1 MTIDEKLQHFYDVSI
16 EEAKK
21 DAAKEIQEHRESLS
35 QMLNEHKDARRQGAE
50 AEIKAEADHVRREIN
65 KALATE
71 QITLK
76 RHWSRK
82 QEELKD
88 NLFSAVRKKVDAF
101 MQSPEYLDY
110 LCKQIR
116 NVQEFAGTDPVY
128 ISISSGDSDKLD
140 ILTAKTGAELTL
152 SKDDFIGGVRAAIPE
167 KNIMIDNSFLEELES
182 MRKEFKFDGGL
193 KHE

>member
-16 EEAKK
+16 EEAKE
-21 DAAKEIQEHRESLS
+21 DAAKEIQKHRESLS

-65 KALATE
+65 KALAAE

-88 NLFSAVRKKVDAF
+88 NLFSAVKKKVDAF

-110 LCKQIR
+110 LCKQIK
-116 NVQEFAGTDPVY
+116 NVQEFAGTDQVH
-128 ISISSGDSDKLD
+128 ISLSSSDSDKLD
-140 ILTAKTGAELTL
+140 ILTAKTGAELIL

-193 KHE
+193 SHE

>member
-16 EEAKK
+16 EEAKE

-65 KALATE
+65 KALAAE

-76 RHWSRK
+76 RHWSKK
-82 QEELKD
+82 QEELKE

-101 MQSPEYLDY
+101 MQSPEYPDY
-110 LCKQIR
+110 LCRQIR
-116 NVQEFAGTDPVY
+116 EVQEFAGTDEIH
-128 ISISSGDSDKLD
+128 ISLSSSDSDKLD
-140 ILTAKTGAELTL
+140 ILTAKIGAEL
-152 SKDDFIGGVRAAIPE
+152 SVSGDDFIGGIRAAIPE
-167 KNIMIDNSFLEELES
+167 KNIMIDNSFLEGLES

>member
-1 MTIDEKLQHFYDVSI
+1 MTIDEKLQHFYDVLYRGSKRRCR
-16 EEAKK
+16 KK
-21 DAAKEIQEHRESLS
+21 IQEHRESLS

-193 KHE
+193 NHE

>member
-16 EEAKK
+16 EEAKE

-65 KALATE
+65 KALAAE
-71 QITLK
+71 QVTLK
-76 RHWSRK
+76 RHWSKK
-82 QEELKD
+82 QEELKE

-101 MQSPEYLDY
+101 MRSPEYPDY
-110 LCKQIR
+110 LCRQIR
-116 NVQEFAGTDPVY
+116 EVQEFAGTDEIH
-128 ISISSGDSDKLD
+128 ISLSSSDSDKLD
-140 ILTAKTGAELTL
+140 ILTAKTGAEL
-152 SKDDFIGGVRAAIPE
+152 SVSGDDFIGGIRAAIPE
-167 KNIMIDNSFLEELES
+167 KNIMIDNSFLEGLES

>member
-16 EEAKK
+16 EEAKE

-65 KALATE
+65 KALAAE

-101 MQSPEYLDY
+101 MHSPEYLDY

-116 NVQEFAGTDPVY
+116 NVQEFAGTDPVH

-193 KHE
+193 NHE

>member
-1 MTIDEKLQHFYDVSI
+1 MTIDEKLQHFYDISI
-16 EEAKK
+16 EEAKE
-21 DAAKEIQEHRESLS
+21 DAAKEIQTHREMLS

-65 KALATE
+65 KALAAE

-82 QEELKD
+82 QEDLKED
-88 NLFSAVRKKVDAF
+88 LFSAVRKKVDTF
-101 MQSPEYLDY
+101 MKSPEYLDY
-110 LCKQIR
+110 LCRQIQE
-116 NVQEFAGTDPVY
+116 VQEFAGTDEVH
-128 ISISSGDSDKLD
+128 ISLSSGDNDKLD
-140 ILTAKTGAELTL
+140 VLTAKTGAELTV

-167 KNIMIDNSFLEELES
+167 KNIMIDNSFLEGLES

-193 KHE
+193 NHE

>member
-16 EEAKK
+16 EEAKE
-21 DAAKEIQEHRESLS
+21 DAAKEIQEHREPLS

-65 KALATE
+65 KALAAE

-76 RHWSRK
+76 RHWSKK
-82 QEELKD
+82 QEELKE

-101 MQSPEYLDY
+101 MQSPEYPDY
-110 LCKQIR
+110 LCRQIR
-116 NVQEFAGTDPVY
+116 EVQEFAGTDEIH
-128 ISISSGDSDKLD
+128 ISLSSSDSDKLD
-140 ILTAKTGAELTL
+140 ILTAKTGAEL
-152 SKDDFIGGVRAAIPE
+152 SVSGDDFIGGIRAAIPE
-167 KNIMIDNSFLEELES
+167 KNIMIDNSFLEGLES

>member
-16 EEAKK
+16 EEAKE

-65 KALATE
+65 KALAAE

-76 RHWSRK
+76 RHWSKK
-82 QEELKD
+82 QEELKE

-101 MQSPEYLDY
+101 MRSPEYPDY
-110 LCKQIR
+110 LCRQIR
-116 NVQEFAGTDPVY
+116 EVQEFAGTDKIH
-128 ISISSGDSDKLD
+128 ISLSSSDSDKLD
-140 ILTAKTGAELTL
+140 ILTAKTGAEL
-152 SKDDFIGGVRAAIPE
+152 SVSGDDFIGGIRAAIPE
-167 KNIMIDNSFLEELES
+167 KNIMIDNSFLEGLES

>member
-16 EEAKK
+16 EEAKE
-21 DAAKEIQEHRESLS
+21 DAAKEIQEHREALS

-65 KALATE
+65 KALAAE

-116 NVQEFAGTDPVY
+116 NVQEFAGTDPVH

-193 KHE
+193 NHE

>member
-16 EEAKK
+16 EEAKE

-35 QMLNEHKDARRQGAE
+35 QMLNEHNDARRQGAE

-65 KALATE
+65 KALAAE

-76 RHWSRK
+76 RHWSKK
-82 QEELKD
+82 QEELKE

-101 MQSPEYLDY
+101 MQSPEYPDY
-110 LCKQIR
+110 LCRQIR
-116 NVQEFAGTDPVY
+116 EVQEFAGTDEIH
-128 ISISSGDSDKLD
+128 ISLSSSDSDKLD
-140 ILTAKTGAELTL
+140 ILTAKTGAEL
-152 SKDDFIGGVRAAIPE
+152 SVSGDDFIGGICAAIPE
-167 KNIMIDNSFLEELES
+167 KNIMIDNSFLEGLES

>member
-1 MTIDEKLQHFYDVSI
+1 
-16 EEAKK
+16 
-21 DAAKEIQEHRESLS
+21 
-35 QMLNEHKDARRQGAE
+35 
-50 AEIKAEADHVRREIN
+50 
-65 KALATE
+65 
-71 QITLK
+71 
-76 RHWSRK
+76 
-82 QEELKD
+82 
-88 NLFSAVRKKVDAF
+88 

-116 NVQEFAGTDPVY
+116 NVQEFAGTDPVH

-193 KHE
+193 NHE